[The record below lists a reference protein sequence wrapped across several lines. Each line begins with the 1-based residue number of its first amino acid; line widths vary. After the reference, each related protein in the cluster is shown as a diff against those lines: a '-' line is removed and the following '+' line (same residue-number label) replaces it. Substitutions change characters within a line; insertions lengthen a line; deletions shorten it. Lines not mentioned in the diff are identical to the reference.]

1 MTISKDLFL
10 SILSMD
16 AYNRGYNPS
25 IAGLSDAVDTGIGTA
40 RVKQAS
46 DSRAD
51 SAEVAASFYA
61 ISYTIGTGVDGI
73 APGTTVI
80 SYRGTDKP
88 AKELALVDFAM
99 SYGGSFAQKQIAFA
113 QQFFSAVDASN
124 GASPMLLTGH
134 SLGGRLAG
142 LQARLFGNE
151 AIAA

>member
-16 AYNRGYNPS
+16 AYNRGYNPG

-61 ISYTIGTGVDGI
+61 IAYTMGTGVDGI
-73 APGTTVI
+73 ASGSTVI
-80 SYRGTDKP
+80 SYRGTDEP
-88 AKELALVDFAM
+88 AKELALVDFAI
-99 SYGGSFAQKQIAFA
+99 SYGGSFAQKQIACLIMA
-113 QQFFSAVDASN
+113 IKAIKA
-124 GASPMLLTGH
+124 LKTLTPPTGTP
-134 SLGGRLAG
+134 A
-142 LQARLFGNE
+142 
-151 AIAA
+151 

>member
-16 AYNRGYNPS
+16 AYNRGYNPG

-61 ISYTIGTGVDGI
+61 IAYTMGTGVDGI
-73 APGTTVI
+73 ASGTTVI
-80 SYRGTDKP
+80 SFRGTDEP

-99 SYGGSFAQKQIAFA
+99 SYGGSFARKQIACLIMA
-113 QQFFSAVDASN
+113 IKAMTA
-124 GASPMLLTGH
+124 LKTLTPPTGTP
-134 SLGGRLAG
+134 A
-142 LQARLFGNE
+142 
-151 AIAA
+151 